1 VTLPNY
7 RFIGL
12 TPRFYPDERGADG
25 RSLMAVPG
33 LVRDWGHT
41 PDDGLW
47 VLEEGAEEAPPR
59 AVPAPE
65 PAPEPVQPEPEPVPV
80 PVAPEPAPAPV
91 EQAPAPVREP
101 VPFIFPGF
109 TAPPARA

>member
-1 VTLPNY
+1 LPNY

-25 RSLMAVPG
+25 RSLMAVLG

-47 VLEEGAEEAPPR
+47 VLEEAPPAPVSPDPDPR
-59 AVPAPE
+59 PELPQEAPE
-65 PAPEPVQPEPEPVPV
+65 PAPVPEAAPA
-80 PVAPEPAPAPV
+80 APEPAPAPV
-91 EQAPAPVREP
+91 APAEAGP